1 MPYQPIENYGV
12 IGNLRTAALVGMD
25 GSIDWLCL
33 PRFDSP
39 SVFAAILDDAKGGR
53 FRIAPTAEDVRRK
66 QFYWPD
72 TNILIT
78 RFLDPDGLGEIED
91 YMPVGVAEQSVDQL
105 VRRVKVVRGQMRF
118 RLDCRPAFDYARAT
132 HAVTVEHG
140 KARFD
145 SQDLTLGLAATV
157 PLTRE
162 GQGVSAEF
170 VLHEGEQAVFVLR
183 VVDPDGSR
191 GPSVAGQCPD
201 PEDAETLFRE
211 TANYWQRWL
220 SRCTYHG
227 RWREVVHRSALA
239 LKLMTYEPTGAIV
252 AAPTCSLPE
261 AIGGVRNWDYR
272 FTWVRDA
279 AFTLYALMRIG
290 FNEEAGRFMDFLR
303 HRAKHPGRDAEHPM
317 RLMYRIDGST
327 DLSEMTLSHL
337 EGYRGSG
344 PVRVGNGASDQ
355 VQLDIYGELMD
366 AAYLYNKHGSPL
378 GYDTW
383 RALRFLADW
392 VCVNWRQPD
401 EGIWEV
407 RGGRQQMV
415 FSKVLCW
422 VALDR
427 AIRLADKRS
436 FPADRER
443 WLRARDEIYETVMRE
458 GWSTGKKAFVQTLG
472 GDALDA
478 SALLLPLVF
487 FVAPNDPRM
496 LATLDAIRRPMREGG
511 LSADGLVYRYDP
523 RIAPDGLPGDE
534 GTFNMCSFWLVEALT
549 RAGRTDRSRLEDA
562 RLLFEQMLGYSNHL
576 GLYAEQTGLS
586 GEALGNFPQ
595 ALTHLGLISA
605 AFNLDRAL
613 SGGHPGMS

>member
-53 FRIAPTAEDVRRK
+53 FQIGPVADDVRRK

-72 TNILIT
+72 TNILVT
-78 RFLDPDGLGEIED
+78 RFLDPDGLGEID
-91 YMPVGVAEQSVDQL
+91 DFMPVGVAEQVADQL
-105 VRRVKVVRGQMRF
+105 VRRVRVVRGRMKF
-118 RLDCRPAFDYARAT
+118 RLVCRPAFDYARAR
-132 HAVTVEHG
+132 HEVTVQG
-140 KARFD
+140 TQARFE
-145 SQDLTLGLAATV
+145 SAGLTLGLAATV
-157 PLTRE
+157 PLARHGDGVTAEFALAE
-162 GQGVSAEF
+162 GQ
-170 VLHEGEQAVFVLR
+170 QAIVVLR
-183 VVDPDGSR
+183 VMDPDGSG
-191 GPSVAGQCPD
+191 GPSVAGPCPD
-201 PEDAETLFRE
+201 PSDAEELFRE

-220 SRCTYHG
+220 AHCTYEG
-227 RWREVVHRSALA
+227 RWRETVHRSALA

-261 AIGGVRNWDYR
+261 GIGGVRNWDYR
-272 FTWVRDA
+272 YTWVRDA

-303 HRAKHPGRDAEHPM
+303 NRCKHPGRDAEHPL

-327 DLSEMTLSHL
+327 DLSEEELPHL
-337 EGYRGSG
+337 EGYRGSR
-344 PVRVGNGASDQ
+344 PVRVGNGAHDQ
-355 VQLDIYGELMD
+355 LQLDIYGELMD
-366 AAYLYNKHGSPL
+366 AAYLYNKYGSPL
-378 GYDTW
+378 PYDAW
-383 RALRFLADW
+383 RDLRFLADW
-392 VCVNWRQPD
+392 VSANWRQPD

-422 VALDR
+422 VTLDR
-427 AIRLADKRS
+427 ALRLADKRS
-436 FPADRER
+436 FPADRSR
-443 WLRARDEIYETVMRE
+443 WLAARDEIYETVMRE
-458 GWSTGKKAFVQTLG
+458 GWNGERDTFVQTLG
-472 GDALDA
+472 GEALDA
-478 SALLLPLVF
+478 SALLMPLVF
-487 FVAPNDPRM
+487 FMAPNDPRM
-496 LATLDAIRRPMREGG
+496 LRTLDAIRRPMREGG

-523 RIAPDGLPGDE
+523 RVAPDGLPGGE

-549 RAGRTDRSRLEDA
+549 RAGRTDPARLADA
-562 RLLFEQMLGYSNHL
+562 RLLFEQMLGYANHL
-576 GLYAEQTGLS
+576 GLYSEQTGLS

-595 ALTHLGLISA
+595 ALTHLGLISS

-613 SGGHPGMS
+613 SGGHPGV